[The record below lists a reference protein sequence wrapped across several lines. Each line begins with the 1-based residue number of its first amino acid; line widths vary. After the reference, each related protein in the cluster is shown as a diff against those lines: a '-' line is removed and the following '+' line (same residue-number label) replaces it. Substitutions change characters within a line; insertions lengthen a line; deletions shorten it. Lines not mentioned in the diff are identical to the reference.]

1 MFNLEDTLNE
11 LENDFKEVNK
21 MKFGLLSATL
31 EPFDFL
37 YQDTNGEKT
46 YEVMEKSQKD
56 DNCFYFRRMIYYLY
70 LKRSKFDE
78 GVKKVKKYYK
88 RLGGANINPLPLGY
102 GCF

>member
-21 MKFGLLSATL
+21 MKFGILAATL

-46 YEVMEKSQKD
+46 YKVMEQSQKD
-56 DNCFYFRRMIYYLY
+56 TIISTLEKDLLPLFEEN
-70 LKRSKFDE
+70 KFDE
-78 GVKKVKKYYK
+78 GVEKVKKIIK
-88 RLGGANINPLPLGY
+88 DLEG
-102 GCF
+102 

>member
-21 MKFGLLSATL
+21 MKFGLLAATL

-46 YEVMEKSQKD
+46 YKVMEQSQKD
-56 DNCFYFRRMIYYLY
+56 TIIFTLEKDLLPLFEEN
-70 LKRSKFDE
+70 KFDE
-78 GVKKVKKYYK
+78 GVEKVKKIIK
-88 RLGGANINPLPLGY
+88 DLEG
-102 GCF
+102 

>member
-21 MKFGLLSATL
+21 MKFGILAATL

-46 YEVMEKSQKD
+46 YKVMEQSQKD
-56 DNCFYFRRMIYYLY
+56 TIVSTLEKDLLPLFEEN
-70 LKRSKFDE
+70 KFDE
-78 GVKKVKKYYK
+78 GVEKVKKIIK
-88 RLGGANINPLPLGY
+88 DLEG
-102 GCF
+102 

>member
-21 MKFGLLSATL
+21 MKFGILAATL

-46 YEVMEKSQKD
+46 YKVIEQSQKD
-56 DNCFYFRRMIYYLY
+56 TIISTLEKDLLPLFEEN
-70 LKRSKFDE
+70 KFDE
-78 GVKKVKKYYK
+78 GVEKVKKIIK
-88 RLGGANINPLPLGY
+88 DLNNG
-102 GCF
+102 

>member
-21 MKFGLLSATL
+21 MKFGILAATL

-46 YEVMEKSQKD
+46 YKVIEQSQKD
-56 DNCFYFRRMIYYLY
+56 TIISTLEKDLLPLFEEN
-70 LKRSKFDE
+70 KFDE
-78 GVKKVKKYYK
+78 GVEKVKKIIK
-88 RLGGANINPLPLGY
+88 DLEG
-102 GCF
+102 

>member
-21 MKFGLLSATL
+21 MKFGLLAATL

-46 YEVMEKSQKD
+46 YKVMEQSQKD
-56 DNCFYFRRMIYYLY
+56 TIISTLEKDLLPLFEEN
-70 LKRSKFDE
+70 KFDE
-78 GVKKVKKYYK
+78 GVEKVKKIIK
-88 RLGGANINPLPLGY
+88 DLEG
-102 GCF
+102 